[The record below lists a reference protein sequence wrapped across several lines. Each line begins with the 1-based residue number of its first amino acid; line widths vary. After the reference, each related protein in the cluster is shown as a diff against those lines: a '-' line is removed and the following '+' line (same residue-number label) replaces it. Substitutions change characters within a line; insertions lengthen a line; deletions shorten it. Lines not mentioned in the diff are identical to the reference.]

1 MSYVAHQY
9 SRVSFYSS
17 VEVNLT
23 LYYGGVLPKDHCVK
37 VPWEYINVCGGYSDQ
52 FCKIPHT
59 IYIHMVSF

>member
-37 VPWEYINVCGGYSDQ
+37 VPWEYSDQ

-59 IYIHMVSF
+59 AYIHMVSF